1 MRAVTFDRLGGPE
14 VLQVVDLPEPEP
26 GPGEVA
32 VAVDW
37 VGVNF
42 ADAKA
47 RSVGYRVDTLPF
59 HPGLEVSGTVRALG
73 EDVTGLTVGQH
84 VFAMLNGKGYAETA
98 IAPAATTFAVPDALD
113 LRDAAALGTV
123 LATGYALVH
132 DVARLREGETV
143 LVQGAAGGVGTVTG
157 QLARAAGAGRVLG
170 VVSRPEKAAYA
181 KEFGYDEILVG
192 EDFDEQARAATDGRG
207 VDVALDPVGGESWNR
222 SIAALARF
230 GRAVSFGNAS
240 DAAPW
245 SAGMADLAGRGL
257 SVSAFSILG
266 LGAADPARL
275 RLLTERAF
283 REAERAGIT
292 IPVTGE
298 FPLERAGE
306 AHALLEGRSSTGKLL
321 LKLH

>member
-1 MRAVTFDRLGGPE
+1 MRAVTFEELGGPE
-14 VLQVVDLPEPEP
+14 VLQVVDLPEPQP

-32 VAVDW
+32 IEVSWA
-37 VGVNF
+37 GVNF

-47 RSVGYRVDTLPF
+47 RSVGYRVDAFPF

-73 EDVTGLTVGQH
+73 EGVTGLSVGQH
-84 VFAMLNGKGYAETA
+84 VFAMLNGKGYAETVVA
-98 IAPAATTFAVPDALD
+98 RAATTFAVPEALD

-123 LATGYALVH
+123 LATGYGMLH
-132 DVARLREGETV
+132 DVGRVREGDTV
-143 LVQGAAGGVGTVTG
+143 LIQGAAGGVGTVTG

-192 EDFDEQARAATDGRG
+192 EDFDEQALRATDGRG
-207 VDVALDPVGGESWNR
+207 VDLALDPVGGESWRR
-222 SIAALARF
+222 SVAALARF
-230 GRAVSFGNAS
+230 GRAICFGNAS
-240 DAAPW
+240 DADAW
-245 SAGMADLAGRGL
+245 SIGMADLAVRGL
-257 SVSAFSILG
+257 SVSGFSILG
-266 LGAADPARL
+266 LAATDPARL
-275 RLLTERAF
+275 RVLTETAF

-306 AHALLEGRSSTGKLL
+306 AQTLLESRTSTGKLL
-321 LKLH
+321 LKLR